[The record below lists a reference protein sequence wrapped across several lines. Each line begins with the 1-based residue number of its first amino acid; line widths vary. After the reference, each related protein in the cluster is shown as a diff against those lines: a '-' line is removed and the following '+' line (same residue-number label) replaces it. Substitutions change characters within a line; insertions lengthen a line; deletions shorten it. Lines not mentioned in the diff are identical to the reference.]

1 MKNSVKK
8 AAVAALV
15 CVTSAG
21 MLAGCGNKK
30 LDGTATAITIND
42 EQVPLGII
50 SLEVRQ
56 QQAQAEAMYRSFMG
70 GNSNS
75 SISIWDTKMSDG
87 DGETYGED
95 AVNTVVESIERMYLE
110 KEHASDYKVEL
121 TDDDEKAIADA
132 AKAFMEAN
140 TEDTL
145 AELAVSEDQVKTY
158 LELETYE
165 NRVKEAIKAEADPT
179 VDEKEYQQSAF
190 TYVSVQVS
198 GDDLSDDDV
207 KKNEKN
213 IQSVLDKMKEDPS
226 ADMDEVAK
234 SVDENMSSLQGTFP
248 TYEEGDE
255 NVSETAQY
263 PEDLRKALRKL
274 DEGALTD
281 IIKTDTTW
289 YVARLDSKNDESASD
304 TKKDSL
310 IESKKTD
317 HYTEVTDGWKDDAKI
332 KEEKKV
338 LKKLKVTDNHSFTVQ
353 TPTPEVT
360 ETPAE
365 EETTEATETPEVTEA
380 ATTEA
385 EEATTTP
392 EAEAT
397 EEATETPEATEA
409 EVTEA
414 AEETEATEATE
425 TPEVTE
431 AAK

>member
-1 MKNSVKK
+1 
-8 AAVAALV
+8 
-15 CVTSAG
+15 
-21 MLAGCGNKK
+21 
-30 LDGTATAITIND
+30 
-42 EQVPLGII
+42 
-50 SLEVRQ
+50 
-56 QQAQAEAMYRSFMG
+56 
-70 GNSNS
+70 
-75 SISIWDTKMSDG
+75 
-87 DGETYGED
+87 
-95 AVNTVVESIERMYLE
+95 
-110 KEHASDYKVEL
+110 
-121 TDDDEKAIADA
+121 
-132 AKAFMEAN
+132 
-140 TEDTL
+140 
-145 AELAVSEDQVKTY
+145 
-158 LELETYE
+158 
-165 NRVKEAIKAEADPT
+165 
-179 VDEKEYQQSAF
+179 
-190 TYVSVQVS
+190 
-198 GDDLSDDDV
+198 
-207 KKNEKN
+207 
-213 IQSVLDKMKEDPS
+213 MKEDPS

-234 SVDENMSSLQGTFP
+234 GVDENMSSLQGTFP

-332 KEEKKV
+332 KEDKKV
-338 LKKLKVTDNHSFTVQ
+338 LKKLKVTDNHSFTIQ

-380 ATTEA
+380 A
-385 EEATTTP
+385 EATTTT

-397 EEATETPEATEA
+397 EEVTETPEATEA
-409 EVTEA
+409 EATEA
-414 AEETEATEATE
+414 AEETEAAEATE